1 MNLFTHIKQ
10 RLPILDVVSEYAT
23 LKKAGLYW
31 KGCCP
36 FHHERT
42 PSFTV
47 SPHKEIFYCFGCHV
61 GGDVISFIAKV
72 EHCSPLEAARHLAD
86 RYKIQF
92 PRISP
97 GKRALKLK
105 KLKML
110 IIRHATVFAQWCEAQ
125 LQKNPA
131 ALRYLHAAQNK

>member
-1 MNLFTHIKQ
+1 MNLFSYIKQ

-42 PSFTV
+42 ASFTV
-47 SPHKEIFYCFGCHV
+47 SPHKEIFYCFGCHA

-72 EHCSPLEAARHLAD
+72 EHCSPLEAARHLVE
-86 RYKIQF
+86 RYQYRGATRNNLGKKF
-92 PRISP
+92 AYPRS
-97 GKRALKLK
+97 K
-105 KLKML
+105 KSLL
-110 IIRHATVFAQWCEAQ
+110 SD
-125 LQKNPA
+125 
-131 ALRYLHAAQNK
+131 LHCFCPMVRSSN